1 MDAHAYQEERSNHE
15 CEKLSVVLFAYTV
28 VKPLQKPRLTKELEE
43 SSKSRRNINKLRFA
57 YPAMMIKMVN
67 TFITN
72 STVLAVLENLHQN
85 NNLNLLKFIRYQ
97 IKSQKENLRRISDG
111 CKL

>member
-15 CEKLSVVLFAYTV
+15 GEKLSVVLFAYTV
-28 VKPLQKPRLTKELEE
+28 VKPLQKPRLSNELEE
-43 SSKSRRNINKLRFA
+43 SSKNRRNINKLRFV
-57 YPAMMIKMVN
+57 YPAMMIKTVN

-85 NNLNLLKFIRYQ
+85 DNLNLLKFIHYQ
-97 IKSQKENLRRISDG
+97 MESQKENLRTIWM
-111 CKL
+111 